1 MDHKVVNVDVCI
13 VGAGPS
19 GALLSYLL
27 AKNGVTTMIIERS
40 SGNTPPFRGEHISAE
55 TEDILEEHQ
64 LFHKIEE
71 KGLLRMDKVEF
82 FDHGQ
87 VIKTITPQKDENH
100 VGIHVPQAHLI
111 STILEEAAK
120 YDQFNHMV
128 KTKGTGLIQSENGSY
143 CGVKAI
149 KGEEEWTINCS
160 IVVGADGRYSTVRN
174 LANIPV
180 EIIKHGYDV
189 LWAKIP
195 APAGWEPTVRLLLSN
210 GQQLALFTQTGR
222 FVQIGWNI
230 PEGAFP
236 ELKKLPLSRI
246 LNPLHENF
254 PELKE
259 NIERH
264 LKSWKD
270 IVFLDVF
277 SSKSPTWVKDGL
289 VMIGD
294 AAHTMTPTA
303 AIGINTGMK
312 DAYVLAPIITEA
324 IRTKQFSEGT
334 LREFEVLRREK
345 VEYLQEEQ
353 INEEKSYYT
362 NFERYSLLETE

>member
-1 MDHKVVNVDVCI
+1 MRKMDNKVVNVDVCI

-87 VIKTITPQKDENH
+87 VIKTITPQKDEKH

-120 YDQFNHMV
+120 YDHFNHMV

-210 GQQLALFTQTGR
+210 GQQLALFTQTGG

-230 PEGAFP
+230 PDRCIP
-236 ELKKLPLSRI
+236 
-246 LNPLHENF
+246 
-254 PELKE
+254 
-259 NIERH
+259 
-264 LKSWKD
+264 
-270 IVFLDVF
+270 
-277 SSKSPTWVKDGL
+277 
-289 VMIGD
+289 
-294 AAHTMTPTA
+294 
-303 AIGINTGMK
+303 
-312 DAYVLAPIITEA
+312 
-324 IRTKQFSEGT
+324 RT
-334 LREFEVLRREK
+334 
-345 VEYLQEEQ
+345 
-353 INEEKSYYT
+353 
-362 NFERYSLLETE
+362 